1 MSRNEKQSEST
12 LSALLRDIPRRGRP
26 RRPVSRQNVYV
37 ALTSEQKARM
47 RTMAGALPPGIAR
60 ADIPDLAITT
70 LSVRMENMRRSVVGR
85 NREIPEGI
93 TDFESLYLLW
103 DLALPAGGGEL
114 KWTTIRVSPQQGI
127 ELGRVHGALYALFG
141 AGRSEVFALG
151 LALLEALIG
160 EIPHISGEKTSVTAV
175 QEWITDKYL

>member
-1 MSRNEKQSEST
+1 MSNNEKQPEST
-12 LSALLRDIPRRGRP
+12 MAALLREGPRRGRP
-26 RRPVSRQNVYV
+26 RRAVSRQNVYV
-37 ALTSEQKARM
+37 ALTTEQKERM
-47 RTMAGALPPGIAR
+47 REMAQALPAGISR
-60 ADIPDLAITT
+60 ADVPDLAITA
-70 LSVRMENMRRSVVGR
+70 LSVNMENMRRSVVGR

-103 DLALPAGGGEL
+103 DLPLPPGGGEL

-141 AGRSEVFALG
+141 ASRSDVFALG
-151 LALLEALIG
+151 LALLGALVD
-160 EIPHISGEKTSVTAV
+160 EIPAAPGQKTMVADV